1 MKNILILLIF
11 QHRIGYNCIYENTTT
26 GFFFIFIASTLIY
39 LNTVNHEYVLDDFS
53 LIKENFVAKKGFE
66 GIPTIWKTHY
76 RYGYGYQNA
85 HLYRPLSLSLFAI
98 QWELAPNN
106 PTFPHFI
113 NVILYALLCCL
124 IFIFLTQLF
133 GEKNNLLSFLASLL
147 LTLHPIHTEAVA
159 NIKSMDDILVLLLG
173 ISSFLLL
180 FSYLINQKKAHLYL
194 SLTAMLFALFSKE
207 SAITLIGVIPILL
220 VLFKNIKWKKALVIT
235 SYYLIPTMVFVG
247 IRIKIL
253 GSISGNKSIAGI
265 VNLLVKAPNVA
276 VEIATALKIMGLYV
290 WKLIFPH
297 PLVSDYSF
305 NQITLTGFEN
315 PFTWL
320 SILIYGIMLFL
331 VIYCWRRAPIVSFSL
346 SFFLLTIS
354 LYTNLFYTIGTSFG
368 KRLLFIPSLGFS
380 ILCAYLLLLP
390 FKIKSSKKLK
400 LPNFKIPIGLT
411 IILCAIYSFKTIDRN
426 KAWKNNLTLYST
438 DIKNC
443 SNSAR
448 CHYYNGLS
456 IMKYQALASKNKNK

>member
-1 MKNILILLIF
+1 
-11 QHRIGYNCIYENTTT
+11 
-26 GFFFIFIASTLIY
+26 
-39 LNTVNHEYVLDDFS
+39 
-53 LIKENFVAKKGFE
+53 
-66 GIPTIWKTHY
+66 
-76 RYGYGYQNA
+76 
-85 HLYRPLSLSLFAI
+85 
-98 QWELAPNN
+98 
-106 PTFPHFI
+106 
-113 NVILYALLCCL
+113 
-124 IFIFLTQLF
+124 
-133 GEKNNLLSFLASLL
+133 
-147 LTLHPIHTEAVA
+147 
-159 NIKSMDDILVLLLG
+159 MDDILVLLLG

-180 FSYLINQKKAHLYL
+180 FSYLRNQKKAHLSL

-207 SAITLIGVIPILL
+207 SAITLIDVIPILL
-220 VLFKNIKWKKALVIT
+220 VLFKNIKWKKALVIR

-247 IRIKIL
+247 IRIKVL

-265 VNLLVKAPNVA
+265 DNLLVKAPNIA

-426 KAWKNNLTLYST
+426 KAWKNNLTLCST